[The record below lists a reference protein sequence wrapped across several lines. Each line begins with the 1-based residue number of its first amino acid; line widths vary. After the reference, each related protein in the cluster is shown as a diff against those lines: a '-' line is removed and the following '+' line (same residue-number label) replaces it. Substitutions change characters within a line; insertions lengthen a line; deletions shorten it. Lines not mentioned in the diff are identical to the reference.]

1 MGAFLDRLQ
10 SPPPQPAPQPAPP
23 PPPLRAAPP
32 SPSQSMSPLQLP
44 SPVVPVVPA
53 VSAAAR
59 KGQPEGDRLQKLR
72 AGSKKRTRAYNPE
85 AVAVAVPKRRRE
97 SV

>member
-1 MGAFLDRLQ
+1 
-10 SPPPQPAPQPAPP
+10 
-23 PPPLRAAPP
+23 
-32 SPSQSMSPLQLP
+32 MSPLQLP

-59 KGQPEGDRLQKLR
+59 KGEPEGERLQKLR

-85 AVAVAVPKRRRE
+85 AVAVAVAVAVPKRRRE

>member
-10 SPPPQPAPQPAPP
+10 SPPPQPAPP

-32 SPSQSMSPLQLP
+32 SPSHSMSPLQLP
-44 SPVVPVVPA
+44 SPVVPAVPA
-53 VSAAAR
+53 VPAAPAAAR
-59 KGQPEGDRLQKLR
+59 KEDADSDRLQRLR

-85 AVAVAVPKRRRE
+85 AVAVAAPKRRRE

>member
-10 SPPPQPAPQPAPP
+10 SPPPQPAPP

-32 SPSQSMSPLQLP
+32 SPSHSMSPLQLP
-44 SPVVPVVPA
+44 SPVVPAVPA
-53 VSAAAR
+53 ATR
-59 KGQPEGDRLQKLR
+59 KEDADSDRLQRLR

-85 AVAVAVPKRRRE
+85 AMAVAVPKRRRE